1 MKKSLIYLLLFAC
14 STTYAQQSNESN
26 KEELNRI
33 LMALGEEPM
42 SVPKK
47 ESNALDAKATV
58 VDTNKKENVASL
70 PKNKK
75 EKDSSTATKLNNI
88 VADLEQPKKILKI
101 DNPDPTIIAVKAFG
115 SLKLI
120 IILFQLSL
128 IESLPKRISII
139 SLTGIDTEPKLI
151 FTKNNIKTK
160 TIRIIKWFV

>member
-58 VDTNKKENVASL
+58 VDTNKKE
-70 PKNKK
+70 
-75 EKDSSTATKLNNI
+75 KDSSTATKLNNI

-101 DNPDPTIIAVKAFG
+101 DNELLGKNKKESKEKDEKKKIFSID
-115 SLKLI
+115 
-120 IILFQLSL
+120 
-128 IESLPKRISII
+128 ESLN
-139 SLTGIDTEPKLI
+139 T
-151 FTKNNIKTK
+151 NIVTNES
-160 TIRIIKWFV
+160 RY